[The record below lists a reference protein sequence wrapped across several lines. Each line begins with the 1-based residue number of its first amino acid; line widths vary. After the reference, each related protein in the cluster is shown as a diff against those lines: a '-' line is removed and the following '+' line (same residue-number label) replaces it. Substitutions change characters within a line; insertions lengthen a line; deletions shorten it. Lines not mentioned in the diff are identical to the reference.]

1 MASASRSKGRTAQ
14 FRRTKTPGVFIRHAN
29 RCPAAFDRG
38 RCKCEPSYRGK
49 RRSPTTGNPE
59 WSKVTKDRSEM
70 LTWLAA
76 GEKAGPAVEERAA
89 EGRTFTSLADE
100 WMDGVEN
107 GRIQRRRRGKPEPYA
122 PTTIPGY
129 RRDLN
134 NVLKPRFGE
143 RPADL
148 IDEREWQDFFDE
160 LARHGLSHS
169 RLANVK
175 AVASSIYAWALHR
188 TRRHVT
194 SNPLRYI
201 ELPPNLGKRR
211 ERVALAEEAERLL
224 ALLDPKD
231 QVPYG
236 IAFYA
241 GLRRGEID
249 RLDWLDVDM
258 IDGKPGSWLRVAPAP
273 GKSGDGR
280 RLPIAKPLRAILL
293 HAYQR
298 QGRPLSGR
306 VCEVSVISF
315 RTAERAMRA
324 WGWER
329 NAAGGW
335 QMTRR
340 DAVKPITLHE
350 CRHTYAS
357 FLMAAGY
364 SLREIMDFMGHAD
377 LMTTDRYVKVLPRPA
392 EADRSDRLNTY
403 FGQAD

>member
-14 FRRTKTPGVFIRHAN
+14 FRRTKTPGVFVRHAN
-29 RCPAAFDRG
+29 RCPAAFDRR

-59 WSKVTKDRSEM
+59 WSKVTKDRSEV

-89 EGRTFTSLADE
+89 EGRTFMSLADE
-100 WMDGVEN
+100 WMDGVED

-134 NVLKPRFGE
+134 NLLKPRFGQ

-224 ALLDPKD
+224 ALLDP
-231 QVPYG
+231 
-236 IAFYA
+236 
-241 GLRRGEID
+241 
-249 RLDWLDVDM
+249 
-258 IDGKPGSWLRVAPAP
+258 
-273 GKSGDGR
+273 
-280 RLPIAKPLRAILL
+280 
-293 HAYQR
+293 
-298 QGRPLSGR
+298 
-306 VCEVSVISF
+306 
-315 RTAERAMRA
+315 
-324 WGWER
+324 
-329 NAAGGW
+329 
-335 QMTRR
+335 
-340 DAVKPITLHE
+340 
-350 CRHTYAS
+350 
-357 FLMAAGY
+357 
-364 SLREIMDFMGHAD
+364 
-377 LMTTDRYVKVLPRPA
+377 
-392 EADRSDRLNTY
+392 
-403 FGQAD
+403 